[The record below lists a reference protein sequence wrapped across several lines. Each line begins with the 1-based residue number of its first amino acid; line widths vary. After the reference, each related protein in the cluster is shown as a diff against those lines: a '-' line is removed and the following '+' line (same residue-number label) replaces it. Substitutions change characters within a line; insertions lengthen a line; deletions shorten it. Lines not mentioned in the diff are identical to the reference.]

1 VARIR
6 PKSSSVII
14 GVTLAVAWLVLT
26 VGLALAQDGGPP
38 DYRQFPVIGSRVAI
52 WIAAQVHL
60 MFAAFMLGVP
70 MFAVV
75 VEYVGM
81 RAGEK
86 RYDDLA
92 HEFTKLILIAAST
105 TAVLGAVFTFLLF
118 TLYPTYMSKL
128 ADVFLPTMVLY
139 PLLFFGEVFSLYLYW
154 YSWDRL
160 NTPQGKPWHLL
171 IGIILNLFGTIL
183 MFVANAWLTFS
194 ISPAS
199 GGQPLYDAAGAFN
212 GTLWQAVN
220 NATWWPVNIHRVIA
234 NIAFGGGIV
243 GMYAAIRFLNAHT
256 EAERAHYDWMGY
268 VGNFIAVIGL
278 IPLPFA
284 GYWLGREIYG
294 FNQQMGVTM
303 MGGFLSWLWILQA
316 MLIAIIFLS
325 ANYYL
330 WVGMGRI
337 EGGERYTSR
346 IKWLLV
352 ALTICVLV
360 WATPHNPVV
369 TPTEQA
375 QIGGAFHPLLGV
387 LGVMSAKN
395 TAVNIM
401 ILTTFLSFLFYRRA
415 GKGEPLPFSSHGPT
429 AQLVIGVAV
438 VICLLLVASPLVY
451 LLARGL
457 TGDLSLIIRVGLT
470 ILHGLMIIAGA
481 TLAFRDHGK
490 LGQWLILGSAAFVVI
505 FFGIYGYYVDAITRI
520 GFSIYQVLAVLT
532 ALISVTAIDIFLF
545 QGAPDLGTIQWGK
558 MPARSQYVLILLA
571 VTFTWLMGLMGY
583 ARNAIRQHWHIYQ
596 VLQDTSV
603 DAFSPT
609 LGFAARV
616 ISVCVLLFLGLMAF
630 IFWLGNLGEKKVVE
644 ETVEAVPTPA
654 RVAVGTPV
662 VAVTATPEARPAS
675 ATAE

>member
-1 VARIR
+1 MARIR

-14 GVTLAVAWLVLT
+14 GVALAVAWLVLT
-26 VGLALAQDGGPP
+26 VGFALAQDGGPP

-52 WIAAQVHL
+52 WITAQVHL

-92 HEFTKLILIAAST
+92 REFTKLILVASST

-118 TLYPTYMSKL
+118 TLYPNYMSKL
-128 ADVFLPTMVLY
+128 ADVFLPTMVIY
-139 PLLFFGEVFSLYLYW
+139 PLLFFGEIFSLYLYW

-160 NTPQGKPWHLL
+160 NTVQGKPWHLL

-199 GGQPLYDAAGAFN
+199 GGQPLYDAAGNFN

-243 GMYAAIRFLNAHT
+243 GMYAATRFLNART

-284 GYWLGREIYG
+284 GYWLGREVYG

-337 EGGERYTSR
+337 EGGERYTGR

-415 GKGEPLPFSSHGPT
+415 GKGEPLSFSSHGPT
-429 AQLVIGVAV
+429 AQLVIGVTV
-438 VICLLLVASPLVY
+438 VICLLLAASPLAY
-451 LLARGL
+451 LLAGGL
-457 TGDLSLIIRVGLT
+457 TGDVPQIIRITLT
-470 ILHGLMIIAGA
+470 ALHGLMIIAGV
-481 TLAFRDHGK
+481 TLAFRDQGK

-545 QGAPDLGTIQWGK
+545 QSAPDLGIIQWGK

-596 VLQDTSV
+596 VVQDTSV
-603 DAFSPT
+603 EAFSPT
-609 LGFAARV
+609 LGFAAQV
-616 ISVCVLLFLGLMAF
+616 ISVCVLLFLGMMSF

-644 ETVEAVPTPA
+644 EIVEAVPTPA

-662 VAVTATPEARPAS
+662 AAVTVTPEARPAS